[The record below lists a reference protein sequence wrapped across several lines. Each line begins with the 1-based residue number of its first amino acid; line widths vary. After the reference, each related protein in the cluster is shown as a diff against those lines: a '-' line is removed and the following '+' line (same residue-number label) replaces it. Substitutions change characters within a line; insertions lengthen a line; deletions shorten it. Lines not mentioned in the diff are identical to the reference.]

1 MRGYELFFMFGSD
14 FVCVFRILSDNP
26 ELMEDPHDEDSECG
40 SSDADNDGIDDS
52 SVEEEGSCK
61 VADCNDNAPRT
72 LNRFRKRRQI
82 V

>member
-1 MRGYELFFMFGSD
+1 
-14 FVCVFRILSDNP
+14 
-26 ELMEDPHDEDSECG
+26 MEDPLDEDSECG

-52 SVEEEGSCK
+52 SVEEEGSCE

>member
-1 MRGYELFFMFGSD
+1 MNYFFMFGSD
-14 FVCVFRILSDNP
+14 FLCVFIVCVYR
-26 ELMEDPHDEDSECG
+26 LMEDPHDEDSECS
-40 SSDADNDGIDDS
+40 SSDADNDASDDS